1 MPPTP
6 TSDTARP
13 VAQDGDLA
21 LFVHAGELRGGM
33 SRAEAARLVGI
44 RSDDLAKIERGE
56 TSQVRWVTLLK
67 LMRAYGCSLSDLVEV
82 RSDWTQGEPAYAK
95 ALAAIRAGQLTAGP
109 PRRRYSAD
117 RDLDDA
123 AGQLPSLEV
132 AELFGESTPRRG
144 RKAPFRPTSK
154 QPA

>member
-6 TSDTARP
+6 DTARP
-13 VAQDGDLA
+13 VAQDGHLA

-44 RSDDLAKIERGE
+44 RADELAKIERGE

-67 LMRAYGCSLSDLVEV
+67 LMRAYRCSLSDLVEV
-82 RSDWTQGEPAYAK
+82 RSESTQSEPAYAK
-95 ALAAIRAGQLTAGP
+95 ALAAIRAGQLTAGL
-109 PRRRYSAD
+109 PRRRYVPE
-117 RDLDDA
+117 RDVDDA
-123 AGQLPSLEV
+123 VGEQPSPEV
-132 AELFGESTPRRG
+132 AELFGEPAPKRG
-144 RKAPFRPTSK
+144 RKAAFRPTSK